1 MKEIQEDW
9 SRTESCLLY
18 ETECP
23 KVHGK
28 YTNICLTEQGMLPF
42 RREKMGPQGHNT
54 SDQKDKK
61 NEEDNKITET
71 RRGEHQRGARNV
83 K

>member
-1 MKEIQEDW
+1 
-9 SRTESCLLY
+9 
-18 ETECP
+18 
-23 KVHGK
+23 
-28 YTNICLTEQGMLPF
+28 MLPF
-42 RREKMGPQGHNT
+42 RREKMGPQGHNM